1 MVCKKCGHA
10 LGSKDAICPNC
21 GALMSREQLDIR
33 KEMNKGKNP
42 YLGRIYNIKQK
53 NKEYNNDD
61 TTNTN
66 NTAYAIFIVICILVL
81 AIIIAAILLR

>member
-42 YLGRIYNIKQK
+42 YLERIYNIKQK

-66 NTAYAIFIVICILVL
+66 KAYAIFIVICILVL

>member
-10 LGSKDAICPNC
+10 LGSNEAICPNC
-21 GALMSREQLDIR
+21 GAMMSKEQLEIR
-33 KEMNKGKNP
+33 KELNKDKNI
-42 YLGRIYNIKQK
+42 YQERIYNIKQK
-53 NKEYNNDD
+53 NKYNNED

>member
-1 MVCKKCGHA
+1 MVCKRCGHA
-10 LGSKDAICPNC
+10 LGSNEAICPNC
-21 GALMSREQLDIR
+21 GAMMSKEQLEIR
-33 KEMNKGKNP
+33 KELNKDKNI
-42 YLGRIYNIKQK
+42 YQERIYNIKQK
-53 NKEYNNDD
+53 NKYNNED